1 MIEVLGDEL
10 EVLLVSFFVNV
21 LFVTGDLSVKMFII
35 HDKVPRQTKAPC
47 SYLKDE
53 VFEVQQMYPLLSLCS
68 SYLRGSY
75 AEYFPLWTLRLL
87 PPRRLSWV

>member
-47 SYLKDE
+47 SYLK
-53 VFEVQQMYPLLSLCS
+53 MNYLKSNRCTL
-68 SYLRGSY
+68 SYLSVHRI
-75 AEYFPLWTLRLL
+75 
-87 PPRRLSWV
+87 